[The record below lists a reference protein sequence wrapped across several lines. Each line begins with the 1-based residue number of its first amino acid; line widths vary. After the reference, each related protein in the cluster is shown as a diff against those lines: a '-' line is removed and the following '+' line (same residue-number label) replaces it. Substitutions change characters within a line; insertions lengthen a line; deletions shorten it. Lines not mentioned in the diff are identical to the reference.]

1 MKPWTGRWGV
11 DAPTAIGPEPQGP
24 EQRDHWQDVFDV
36 VELASSGLPGAWGDP
51 DGTERAELLE
61 KLEQVRSGLE
71 QIGTGLDEYRE
82 SLHKAPAIDW
92 GYDDDY
98 GYDNDYT
105 LDNDYGYGL

>member
-1 MKPWTGRWGV
+1 
-11 DAPTAIGPEPQGP
+11 
-24 EQRDHWQDVFDV
+24 
-36 VELASSGLPGAWGDP
+36 
-51 DGTERAELLE
+51 LE

-105 LDNDYGYGL
+105 IDNDYGYGL

>member
-1 MKPWTGRWGV
+1 MAADGAASPAQQPSTQQ
-11 DAPTAIGPEPQGP
+11 PQGP
-24 EQRDHWQDVFDV
+24 EQRAHWQDVFDV

-71 QIGTGLDEYRE
+71 QIGTGLDEYQQ
-82 SLHKAPAIDW
+82 SLHKGPAIDW

>member
-1 MKPWTGRWGV
+1 VLTPQRRSARSPRVPSSGLTGRTFF
-11 DAPTAIGPEPQGP
+11 DA
-24 EQRDHWQDVFDV
+24 